1 MAIRNLKF
9 TATKSSGEVSGLL
22 LLPENPKAVLVFAH
36 GAGAPMDHPFMNKSA
51 DSLSEEDIGS
61 MRYNFPYTENKSK
74 RINPAPVLM
83 ETVRSAVNAVKE
95 SAPGI
100 PVFAGGKSMGGRMTS
115 QAAAKSSLNEVK
127 GLIFFGFPL
136 HAPGRESTERGEHLM
151 DVKIPMLFLQ
161 GTRDK
166 LASLDLL
173 KPIIL
178 KVGEKAELYVIE
190 GADHSFH
197 MLKSSGKTD
206 EQVIKETARKISSWV
221 DKILS

>member
-115 QAAAKSSLNEVK
+115 QAAAKSPLNEVK

-178 KVGEKAELYVIE
+178 KIGEKAELYEIE

-221 DKILS
+221 DKIIS